1 MCDKAQNMD
10 KPVAFKE
17 SDPFSHIPKY
27 QFNGGSDAIN
37 FSKVEQQDYK
47 MSFFLGKATPTL
59 LFKAIHAK
67 ETIVAIELT
76 N

>member
-47 MSFFLGKATPTL
+47 M
-59 LFKAIHAK
+59 H
-67 ETIVAIELT
+67 
-76 N
+76 